1 MAGFITAK
9 SNCSIQSYV
18 PALSCL
24 MDFGVKDILACTYQA
39 ISGAGKNFATW
50 PEMVDNLIPYIGGEE
65 EKSEQEPLKI
75 WGKVEDGKIIHA
87 ASPRISAQCYRVPVS
102 DGHTA
107 AVYVNFDRKPA
118 REEIIARWQ
127 EWTPLPQQL
136 KLPSA
141 PQQPIILRHEE
152 NRPQPRRDRD
162 NDKGMAVTIGRLRPC
177 PVFDIRF
184 VALSHNTKRGAALG
198 GILNAELLKAQGFF
212 DNL

>member
-1 MAGFITAK
+1 
-9 SNCSIQSYV
+9 
-18 PALSCL
+18 
-24 MDFGVKDILACTYQA
+24 
-39 ISGAGKNFATW
+39 
-50 PEMVDNLIPYIGGEE
+50 MVDNLIPYIGGEE

-141 PQQPIILRHEE
+141 PQQFLTYFNEDD
-152 NRPQPRRDRD
+152 RPQAKLDRELYG
-162 NDKGMAVTIGRLRPC
+162 GMGITMGRLREDNI
-177 PVFDIRF
+177 FDYKF
-184 VALSHNTKRGAALG
+184 ACLSHNTLRGAAG
-198 GILNAELLKAQGFF
+198 GGVLCAELLCAQEYIPHK
-212 DNL
+212 